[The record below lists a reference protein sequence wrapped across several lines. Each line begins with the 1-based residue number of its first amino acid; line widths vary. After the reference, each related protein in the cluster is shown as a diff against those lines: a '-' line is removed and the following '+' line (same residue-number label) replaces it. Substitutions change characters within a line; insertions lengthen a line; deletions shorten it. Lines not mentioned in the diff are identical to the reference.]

1 MKKEDYPSLFRAS
14 DKVSI
19 DSQKNYILL
28 FLAEISFV
36 LFGACM
42 SIYNFSLENSKL
54 IVYVIS
60 GVLFLFGIIISIIQ
74 KVMRYDNLWYQG
86 RALAESCKTITWRY
100 ISCSE
105 EFNINVDDNTS
116 RKIFLNKIDK
126 LSKEFEFLNKHL
138 DKTLLVE
145 PNITG
150 TMANIRS
157 KNLSERKE
165 YYLKERIEDQKKWY
179 SKNAKKNKDR
189 SNLWFTLNI
198 ISHVVT
204 IICIGY
210 LIFNPKSNWN
220 FVGLFTTIST
230 SIIAWVQLKQYQ
242 NLNQSYST
250 ASIELNLISDLG
262 QSILL
267 EEEFSKY
274 VLDSENAI
282 SREHTTWLAQT
293 RKTD

>member
-19 DSQKNYILL
+19 DSQKNYIVL
-28 FLAEISFV
+28 FLAEISLV
-36 LFGACM
+36 LLGAGI
-42 SIYNFSLENSKL
+42 SIYNFSVEDSKL

-105 EFNINVDDNTS
+105 EFNINIDDNSS
-116 RKIFLNKIDK
+116 RRIFLNKIDK

-138 DKTLLVE
+138 DKKMLVE
-145 PNITG
+145 PNITDK
-150 TMANIRS
+150 MSNIRS
-157 KNLSERKE
+157 KNLYERKE

-179 SKNAKKNKDR
+179 SKKAKKNKDI
-189 SNLWFTLNI
+189 STFCFILNI
-198 ISHVVT
+198 ISHIVT

-210 LIFNPKSNWN
+210 LIFHPKSNWN

-262 QSILL
+262 ESIQL
-267 EEEFSKY
+267 EEEFSQY

-293 RKTD
+293 RKIN